1 MLGRWFAGGL
11 ALALGVLAVL
21 FWRDES
27 ARASD
32 SVIPPRPAA
41 APSEGIAA
49 PPPAAPAA
57 REHRRA
63 ARHINRYDE
72 TRHQETPPIAILDS
86 RNQAIAHLITHCE
99 TLKKGNNGTIV

>member
-49 PPPAAPAA
+49 PPPAAPEASEQK
-57 REHRRA
+57 REESRL
-63 ARHINRYDE
+63 NRYDTDSDAAT
-72 TRHQETPPIAILDS
+72 TRAEYLPS
-86 RNQAIAHLITHCE
+86 RPKAFANPAVTWDGGF
-99 TLKKGNNGTIV
+99 TS